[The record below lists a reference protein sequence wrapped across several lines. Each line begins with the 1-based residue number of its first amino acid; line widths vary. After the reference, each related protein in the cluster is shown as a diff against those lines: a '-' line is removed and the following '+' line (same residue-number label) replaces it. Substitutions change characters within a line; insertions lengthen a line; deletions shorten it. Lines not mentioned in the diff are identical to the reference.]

1 MYLLNRSV
9 RPDTLGFLVQNE
21 TGESRYTRRVRCIV
35 AGIAVASALLAQ
47 SPSPPPPEA
56 QDLLEAL
63 ARTAGLFART
73 APLLGARETLEQR
86 ARRGD
91 MQVLRRGRNHELKEI
106 AFQIPEFFDTHEVV
120 SDYTMGSAGTS
131 GGFHEIRRTL
141 EIDKVAPAPGSQPR
155 HALTL
160 GVDAENDAKK
170 RRLESLELE
179 RLEGAA
185 TDFGPL
191 LLLFTEARQRDTKFS
206 AGGRGSVAGE
216 NGWVLRYRQTAGA
229 ASVTEFRN
237 SREVKHMPEGQV
249 WFRERDLLP
258 LRITL
263 NTEEMLTP
271 KYILR
276 NEAEVEYR
284 PTPFGLAPQLV
295 THRQY
300 LNDELLVENR
310 FRYSDYRGL
319 EIQP

>member
-1 MYLLNRSV
+1 MEFA
-9 RPDTLGFLVQNE
+9 RP
-21 TGESRYTRRVRCIV
+21 RYTRIVRCIV
-35 AGIAVASALLAQ
+35 AGLAVTFAVLAQ
-47 SPSPPPPEA
+47 PPFPPQPEMP
-56 QDLLEAL
+56 DLLEAL

-73 APLLGARETLEQR
+73 APSLGARETLEQR

-91 MQVLRRGRNHELKEI
+91 VQVLRRGRNDELKEI
-106 AFQIPEFFDTHEVV
+106 VFRVPEFFETHEVV
-120 SDYTMGSAGTS
+120 SDYTLGSAGVS

-141 EIDKVAPAPGSQPR
+141 EMDKVAPDPAAQPR
-155 HALTL
+155 HAMTL
-160 GVDAENDAKK
+160 GIDAEDDTKK
-170 RRLESLELE
+170 RLLESLALE

-206 AGGRGSVAGE
+206 GGGRRSIADQT
-216 NGWVLRYRQTAGA
+216 GWVLRYRQTAGA
-229 ASVTEFRN
+229 GSVTEFRN
-237 SREVKHMPEGQV
+237 SREVKHMPEGEV
-249 WFRERDLLP
+249 WFRESDLLP

-271 KYILR
+271 KYFLR

-284 PTPFGLAPQLV
+284 PTPFGLAPQMV